1 MVSSSDTDDT
11 FNILLVEDN
20 PGDVR
25 LMKEALSMSAMEHRL
40 HVVTDGEQ
48 AVRFLQR
55 HPPFE
60 SAVRP
65 DLIFLDLN
73 LPKKDGREVLADV
86 KTDREL
92 RRIPVIVLT
101 TSEAER
107 DVQNAYNL
115 YANCYVR
122 KPADLDEYMYVVR
135 ACEVFWSKVV
145 VLPK

>member
-1 MVSSSDTDDT
+1 MSSDATDDR
-11 FNILLVEDN
+11 FHILLVEDN

-25 LMKEALSMSAMEHRL
+25 LMKEALGANGVNQEL
-40 HVVTDGEQ
+40 HVVTDGDQ

-55 HPPFE
+55 RPPYE
-60 SAVRP
+60 YAVRP

-86 KTDREL
+86 KADSEL
-92 RRIPVIVLT
+92 RRIPIIVLT
-101 TSEAER
+101 TSEADR

-122 KPADLDEYMYVVR
+122 KPADLDEYLHVVR
-135 ACEVFWSKVV
+135 ACEVFWSKIV
-145 VLPK
+145 VLAK